1 MRRKRAGR
9 VFAATLLGGAG
20 VAIAASW
27 VAGRALAR
35 RLISPEGLQP
45 ASEEQDVLLA
55 ALRAAGARVEELRHA
70 GSLFDP
76 VELAAT
82 FASPGPEAAG
92 RPTLLFLHGKGGNA
106 AEWRPEALRA
116 LDCGYNV
123 LLPDLRGHGQSGGR
137 FVTHGFLEKEDLAN
151 AIACARDRHGIDS
164 GRLGVHGCSAGASLA
179 IEFAADRY
187 GVRALWL
194 ESPYADPMAMA
205 RHYLSRATGL
215 PPWLLGLT
223 SRFAVGAAV
232 ALVRRELSLERG
244 AAGLETID
252 PLQAIR
258 RIRAPVCLV
267 YGERDELVPPR
278 FSARLEAVLP
288 PGSQIWRAPDA
299 GHCHHDD
306 EPARVATMEYDQ
318 RWREFFGR
326 YLPVGE
332 RSKV

>member
-1 MRRKRAGR
+1 MKKGLRF
-9 VFAATLLGGAG
+9 FAATLLGGAG
-20 VAIAASW
+20 VSIAASW
-27 VAGRALAR
+27 VAGRALSK
-35 RLISPEGLQP
+35 RLISAEGLVP
-45 ASEEQDVLLA
+45 AREQRDVLLA
-55 ALRAAGARVEELRHA
+55 ALRGAGARVDELRHA
-70 GSLFDP
+70 GSLYDP
-76 VELAAT
+76 VELVAA

-116 LDCGYNV
+116 LACGYNV

-187 GVRALWL
+187 GVRALWI
-194 ESPYADPMAMA
+194 ESPYADPKAMA

-232 ALVRRELSLERG
+232 AHVRRELSLESD
-244 AAGLETID
+244 AGGLKTID
-252 PLQAIR
+252 PLQTIR
-258 RIRAPVCLV
+258 RVRAPVCLV
-267 YGERDELVPPR
+267 YGEKDELVPPR
-278 FSARLEAVLP
+278 FSARLEAALP
-288 PGSQIWRAPDA
+288 PGSQIWRAPNA

-306 EPARVATMEYDQ
+306 EPAKVATKEYDT

-326 YLPVGE
+326 YLPVEG

>member
-9 VFAATLLGGAG
+9 YFAATLLGGAG
-20 VAIAASW
+20 FSIAASW
-27 VAGRALAR
+27 VAGRALSR
-35 RLISPEGLQP
+35 RLISAEGLAP
-45 ASEEQDVLLA
+45 ATERHDVLIA
-55 ALRAAGARVEELRHA
+55 ALRGAGAQVEELRYA
-70 GSLFDP
+70 GSLYDP
-76 VELAAT
+76 VELAAI

-116 LDCGYNV
+116 LACGYNV
-123 LLPDLRGHGQSGGR
+123 LLPDLRGHGRSGGR

-151 AIACARDRHGIDS
+151 AIACARDRHGIDF

-187 GVRALWL
+187 GIRALWL

-232 ALVRRELSLERG
+232 AYVRRELSLEPDTS
-244 AAGLETID
+244 GLETID

-258 RIRAPVCLV
+258 RVRAPVFLV
-267 YGERDELVPPR
+267 SGERDALVPPR
-278 FSARLEAVLP
+278 FSARLEAALP
-288 PGSQIWRAPDA
+288 PGSRIWRAPNA

-306 EPARVATMEYDQ
+306 EPAKVATKEYDR

-326 YLPVGE
+326 HLPVE
-332 RSKV
+332 T